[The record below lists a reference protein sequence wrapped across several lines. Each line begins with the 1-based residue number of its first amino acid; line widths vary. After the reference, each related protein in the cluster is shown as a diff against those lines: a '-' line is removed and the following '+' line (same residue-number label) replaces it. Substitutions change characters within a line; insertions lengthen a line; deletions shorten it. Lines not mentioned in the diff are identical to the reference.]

1 MTSKTGSTQ
10 ATLKGTGNPPT
21 IHEALFG
28 AVVQLTVVLGVWVRY
43 TSFGSCFADLSCLSD
58 PWARQVAVTLGLC
71 ACLWLYSLRTIPRTG
86 TSDPSIVDRLWS
98 ILPAMYVWHFYIS
111 APSPRLLLMAVLST
125 VWGVRLSANFALK
138 GGFSGGEDYRWAEIR
153 SWPGFDRGFE
163 LFNLLFIWYATRGSN
178 PRRTGST
185 PGLSGLLLTRSGL
198 AFDSFFQQLVILS
211 FASPAAVALGSSAPL
226 NGLDALATALYLAL
240 VGAEALADYQQLRFQ
255 TEKYRRIRAKE
266 PPGEYARGFV
276 DSGLWAYSRHP
287 NYFCEIALW
296 WAFYLFGPASGA
308 PLLNMSLMGPVF
320 LTCLFILPNASADLT
335 ETLSSRKYAAFP
347 EYQRRVS
354 RFLPLPPRPPGKR
367 APWTL
372 VDRLLVGWFVVG
384 LLITFLIDIEQ
395 VMVVDPA
402 KYGQPGFTPL
412 WPPEPCVRAIHWW
425 GRTADELVLARPV
438 WFRVAIWLEI
448 LVQAPF
454 YALAI
459 LAFVRGQSW
468 IRLPAVVYSSVL
480 LTIMPMVLGEQLFGP
495 HATTRPGLVL
505 AVYGAYVIMPVLVAW
520 RVRHPEV
527 FPPRIIEGAAAA
539 AAEAEVQGPAATRAR
554 DARSPQRKKRA

>member
-1 MTSKTGSTQ
+1 M
-10 ATLKGTGNPPT
+10 
-21 IHEALFG
+21 
-28 AVVQLTVVLGVWVRY
+28 
-43 TSFGSCFADLSCLSD
+43 
-58 PWARQVAVTLGLC
+58 
-71 ACLWLYSLRTIPRTG
+71 
-86 TSDPSIVDRLWS
+86 
-98 ILPAMYVWHFYIS
+98 
-111 APSPRLLLMAVLST
+111 
-125 VWGVRLSANFALK
+125 
-138 GGFSGGEDYRWAEIR
+138 
-153 SWPGFDRGFE
+153 
-163 LFNLLFIWYATRGSN
+163 
-178 PRRTGST
+178 
-185 PGLSGLLLTRSGL
+185 
-198 AFDSFFQQLVILS
+198 
-211 FASPAAVALGSSAPL
+211 
-226 NGLDALATALYLAL
+226 
-240 VGAEALADYQQLRFQ
+240 
-255 TEKYRRIRAKE
+255 
-266 PPGEYARGFV
+266 
-276 DSGLWAYSRHP
+276 
-287 NYFCEIALW
+287 ALW
-296 WAFYLFGPASGA
+296 WAFYLFGLASGA

-320 LTCLFILPNASADLT
+320 LTCLFCLPNASADVT

-372 VDRLLVGWFVVG
+372 VDRLLVGWFVLG

-480 LTIMPMVLGEQLFGP
+480 LTIMPMVLGEQLLGP

-505 AVYGAYVIMPVLVAW
+505 AVYGAYVIMPALVAW

-539 AAEAEVQGPAATRAR
+539 EAEVEVQGPAATRAR
-554 DARSPQRKKRA
+554 HARSPQRKKRA